1 MFWVIFGPPP
11 HFVFKFDSPP
21 QKKRPY
27 LFVFLSVIL
36 SASIKRFS
44 VSRMQ
49 IFFLI
54 KNKSHTIINLG
65 TMVHPPPPCHVAQ
78 SVILLVKTIL
88 CLCSL
93 GHKPYALCLPIC
105 GYKSRAARGI
115 CQSSQGS
122 WRVNIIINFMSY
134 FRNVLQP
141 GLCCTSHLPLY
152 LLLVRQHF
160 NFIDVTLVYEEAK

>member
-1 MFWVIFGPPP
+1 
-11 HFVFKFDSPP
+11 
-21 QKKRPY
+21 
-27 LFVFLSVIL
+27 
-36 SASIKRFS
+36 
-44 VSRMQ
+44 
-49 IFFLI
+49 
-54 KNKSHTIINLG
+54 
-65 TMVHPPPPCHVAQ
+65 MVHPPPPCHVAR

-141 GLCCTSHLPLY
+141 GLCFTSHLPLY

-160 NFIDVTLVYEEAK
+160 NFLDVTLVLKKLSKFSTCTHPDVMQFIITITWNAVSWCRFHTCRFFEPKA